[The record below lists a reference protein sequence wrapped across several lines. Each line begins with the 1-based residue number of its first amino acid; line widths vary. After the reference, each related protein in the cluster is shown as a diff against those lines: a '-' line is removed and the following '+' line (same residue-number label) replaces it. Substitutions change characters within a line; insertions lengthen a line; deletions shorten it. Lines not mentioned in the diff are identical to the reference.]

1 MKYEL
6 ILFDVDSTLI
16 KEEVIDLLAEKSGH
30 GPEVSQI
37 TARAMRGEID
47 FLQAL
52 EMRLALLEGLPE
64 SVFEEVLSQ
73 ISLSDGFSELFEY
86 LHRNHFLIGAVSG
99 GFHNVL
105 DKLFADLN
113 LDFLRANTLEVKDS
127 KITTRAMRGEI
138 DFLQA
143 LEMRIALLEGLPESI
158 FDEVLSQITFSE
170 GFSELFEYLRRNHFL
185 IGAVSGGF
193 HNVLDKLFADL
204 NLDFLRAN
212 TLEVKN
218 SKISGKLLSQPID
231 RVAKGQALK
240 EFAASH
246 EIKLE
251 QTVAV
256 GDGANDL
263 EMIELAGIGVSY
275 MGKEILKSRAD
286 LHLDRPGLDALIQYL
301 K

>member
-37 TARAMRGEID
+37 TAQAMRGETD

-64 SVFEEVLSQ
+64 SVFDEVLSQ
-73 ISLSDGFSELFEY
+73 ISFSDGFSELFEY
-86 LHRNHFLIGAVSG
+86 LRQNHFLIGAVSG

-105 DKLFADLN
+105 DELFADLN

-127 KITTRAMRGEI
+127 KI
-138 DFLQA
+138 
-143 LEMRIALLEGLPESI
+143 
-158 FDEVLSQITFSE
+158 
-170 GFSELFEYLRRNHFL
+170 
-185 IGAVSGGF
+185 
-193 HNVLDKLFADL
+193 
-204 NLDFLRAN
+204 
-212 TLEVKN
+212 
-218 SKISGKLLSQPID
+218 SGKLLSQPID
-231 RVAKGQALK
+231 RAAKGQALK
-240 EFAASH
+240 EFAAFH

-256 GDGANDL
+256 GDGANDI
-263 EMIELAGIGVSY
+263 EMIELAGLGVSY

-286 LHLDRPGLDALIQYL
+286 LHLDRPGLNALIQYL

>member
-37 TARAMRGEID
+37 TAQAMRGEID

-64 SVFEEVLSQ
+64 SVFDEVLSQ
-73 ISLSDGFSELFEY
+73 ISFSDGFSELFEY
-86 LHRNHFLIGAVSG
+86 LRQNHCLIGAVSG

-105 DKLFADLN
+105 DELFADLN

-127 KITTRAMRGEI
+127 KI
-138 DFLQA
+138 
-143 LEMRIALLEGLPESI
+143 
-158 FDEVLSQITFSE
+158 
-170 GFSELFEYLRRNHFL
+170 
-185 IGAVSGGF
+185 
-193 HNVLDKLFADL
+193 
-204 NLDFLRAN
+204 
-212 TLEVKN
+212 
-218 SKISGKLLSQPID
+218 SGKLLSQPID
-231 RVAKGQALK
+231 RAAKGQALK

-263 EMIELAGIGVSY
+263 EMIELAGLGVSY

>member
-37 TARAMRGEID
+37 T
-47 FLQAL
+47 
-52 EMRLALLEGLPE
+52 
-64 SVFEEVLSQ
+64 
-73 ISLSDGFSELFEY
+73 
-86 LHRNHFLIGAVSG
+86 
-99 GFHNVL
+99 
-105 DKLFADLN
+105 
-113 LDFLRANTLEVKDS
+113 
-127 KITTRAMRGEI
+127 TRAMRGEI

-143 LEMRIALLEGLPESI
+143 LEMRIALLEGLPESA
-158 FDEVLSQITFSE
+158 FDEVLSQISFSD
-170 GFSELFEYLRRNHFL
+170 GFSELFEYLRANNFL

-193 HNVLDKLFADL
+193 RNVLDKLFADL

-212 TLEVKN
+212 TLEVKG

-231 RVAKGQALK
+231 RAAKGRALK

-251 QTVAV
+251 KTVAV

-263 EMIELAGIGVSY
+263 EMIELAGLGVSY
-275 MGKEILKSRAD
+275 MGKEILKSRAG

-301 K
+301 E

>member
-37 TARAMRGEID
+37 TAQAMRGEID

-64 SVFEEVLSQ
+64 SVFDEVLSQ
-73 ISLSDGFSELFEY
+73 ISFSDGFSELFEY
-86 LHRNHFLIGAVSG
+86 LRQNHFLIGAVSG

-105 DKLFADLN
+105 DELFADLN

-127 KITTRAMRGEI
+127 KI
-138 DFLQA
+138 
-143 LEMRIALLEGLPESI
+143 
-158 FDEVLSQITFSE
+158 
-170 GFSELFEYLRRNHFL
+170 
-185 IGAVSGGF
+185 
-193 HNVLDKLFADL
+193 
-204 NLDFLRAN
+204 
-212 TLEVKN
+212 
-218 SKISGKLLSQPID
+218 SGKLLSQPID
-231 RVAKGQALK
+231 RAAKGQALK

-263 EMIELAGIGVSY
+263 EMIELAGLGVSY

-286 LHLDRPGLDALIQYL
+286 LHLDRPGLNALIQYL

>member
-1 MKYEL
+1 MKYGL

-30 GPEVSQI
+30 GPEV
-37 TARAMRGEID
+37 
-47 FLQAL
+47 
-52 EMRLALLEGLPE
+52 
-64 SVFEEVLSQ
+64 
-73 ISLSDGFSELFEY
+73 
-86 LHRNHFLIGAVSG
+86 
-99 GFHNVL
+99 
-105 DKLFADLN
+105 
-113 LDFLRANTLEVKDS
+113 S

-170 GFSELFEYLRRNHFL
+170 GFSELFEYLRQNHFL

-193 HNVLDKLFADL
+193 HNVLDELFADL
-204 NLDFLRAN
+204 NLDFLKAN
-212 TLEVKN
+212 TLEVKD

-231 RVAKGQALK
+231 RAAKGQALK
-240 EFAASH
+240 EFAAFH

-256 GDGANDL
+256 GDGANDI
-263 EMIELAGIGVSY
+263 EMIELAGLGVSY
-275 MGKEILKSRAD
+275 MGKEILKNRAD

>member
-37 TARAMRGEID
+37 TAQAMRGETD

-64 SVFEEVLSQ
+64 SVFDEVLSQ
-73 ISLSDGFSELFEY
+73 ISFSDGFSELFEY
-86 LHRNHFLIGAVSG
+86 LRQNHFLIGAVSG

-105 DKLFADLN
+105 DELFADLN

-127 KITTRAMRGEI
+127 KI
-138 DFLQA
+138 
-143 LEMRIALLEGLPESI
+143 
-158 FDEVLSQITFSE
+158 
-170 GFSELFEYLRRNHFL
+170 
-185 IGAVSGGF
+185 
-193 HNVLDKLFADL
+193 
-204 NLDFLRAN
+204 
-212 TLEVKN
+212 
-218 SKISGKLLSQPID
+218 SGKLLSQPID
-231 RVAKGQALK
+231 RAAKGQALK

-263 EMIELAGIGVSY
+263 EMIELAGLGVSY
-275 MGKEILKSRAD
+275 MGKEILKSKAD
-286 LHLDRPGLDALIQYL
+286 LHLDRLGLNALIQYL